1 MVSNL
6 LELDV
11 PNQALNPAFSG
22 YLAAWAVFLLL
33 LVLTRWRG
41 RIYCNT
47 LCPVGA
53 LLGSMS
59 LVLILM
65 LEVHLRISSSYVEY
79 CLSAVLI
86 LLSAAWGSVQKKK
99 RLQPKNRIT

>member
-1 MVSNL
+1 MNYTCRIL
-6 LELDV
+6 T
-11 PNQALNPAFSG
+11 
-22 YLAAWAVFLLL
+22 AASIGGWMNA
-33 LVLTRWRG
+33 TRRS
-41 RIYCNT
+41 
-47 LCPVGA
+47 LPVGA

-65 LEVHLRISSSYVEY
+65 LEVHLRITSSYVEY

-86 LLSAAWGSVQKKK
+86 LMSAAWGAAQEKK